1 MAGTKYEVVYVAR
14 SPASMQ
20 QDEFAAM
27 VDELCNGR
35 SGEGWSLISTA
46 GDYGANLTLGVW
58 LYFAREA
65 ASALDESLVETGADE
80 DVAPAADEDVAPA
93 ADEDVE
99 TGADE
104 DVAPA
109 AGLDEDSDESL
120 IETGADEDVAPAAG
134 LDEDSGESPEPA
146 EGEAEESTEETSR
159 WP

>member
-1 MAGTKYEVVYVAR
+1 MTDVDYEVVYVAR

-27 VDELCNGR
+27 VDEMCNGR
-35 SGEGWSLISTA
+35 AGEGWSLVSAA

-58 LYFAREA
+58 LIFAREA
-65 ASALDESLVETGADE
+65 ASAPDELLI
-80 DVAPAADEDVAPA
+80 
-93 ADEDVE
+93 E

-120 IETGADEDVAPAAG
+120 ESAG
-134 LDEDSGESPEPA
+134 K
-146 EGEAEESTEETSR
+146 R
-159 WP
+159 WWG